1 MRLMYP
7 IACVVAGGLAALAGF
22 QWKTHQIPYEIMG
35 QQIARLHIGAG
46 GYNHANYG
54 VPGKNL
60 KLQIEK
66 ANPEIQSVYCA
77 YDVSD
82 GPVRAYGPVWDGYWS
97 LSLYQ
102 ANSDNF
108 YVLTDPETDGAFDVT
123 ILPPSAKA
131 ASEDEV
137 VSPSTK
143 GILLIRMFLGSAD
156 SIPAAREAASQT
168 VCERVR
174 PAA

>member
-7 IACVVAGGLAALAGF
+7 IVCVVVGGLAALTGF
-22 QWKTHQIPYEIMG
+22 HWKTHQIPYEIMG
-35 QQIARLHIGAG
+35 QQIARLHAGAG
-46 GYNHANYG
+46 GYNQASDG

-60 KLQIEK
+60 KAQIEK

-77 YDVSD
+77 YDLSE
-82 GPVRAYGPVWDGYWS
+82 GSVRAYGPVWDGYWS

-108 YVLTDPETDGAFDVT
+108 YVLTNPETDGAFDVS
-123 ILPPSAKA
+123 ILPPGAKA
-131 ASEDEV
+131 ASTGEV
-137 VSPSTK
+137 VSPSNK

-156 SIPAAREAASQT
+156 SIPAAREAASRT
-168 VCERVR
+168 VCETVR
-174 PAA
+174 APA

>member
-1 MRLMYP
+1 MYP
-7 IACVVAGGLAALAGF
+7 VACLIAGSISVFSGF
-22 QWKTHQIPYEIMG
+22 QWKTHNIPYEIME
-35 QQIARLHIGAG
+35 QQIARLHTGAG
-46 GYNHANYG
+46 GYNRANYG

-77 YDVSD
+77 YDLSA

-102 ANSDNF
+102 ANSDNY
-108 YVLTDPETDGAFDVT
+108 YVLTNSETDGAFDVT
-123 ILPPSAKA
+123 ILPPGSEA
-131 ASEDEV
+131 ASKDEV
-137 VSPSTK
+137 VSPSSK

-156 SIPAAREAASQT
+156 AIPAAREAAAQT
-168 VCERVR
+168 ACEVIHA
-174 PAA
+174 PD